1 MQVFITLVVN
11 AMKHSF
17 PVSLALLFAAMLPAA
32 PAGEEV
38 YKARCAACHDQSSPR
53 IPPRE
58 ALQKLSSARILRTLD
73 FGLMMSIAYP
83 LKRDEREAVANFL
96 GVAGG
101 QLATPANTCSAGK
114 RPMAGPG
121 AGNRNGWSPALDNA
135 RYVAGD
141 QAGLGIGQLS
151 KLKLKW
157 AFGFPGDIMAFGAPT
172 LFNGTVFTGSASGV
186 IYALDAQTGCT
197 HWTFEAN
204 GPVRAAIVAVR
215 SGPRTVLI
223 FGDQIGWAYALDAV
237 TGRQIWRTRAAD
249 HEATRLTGSPVEHD
263 GVVYIPASSWEETR
277 SLDAQYP
284 CCTFRGSLT
293 ALRVSDGSLVWR
305 SFMVDPPL
313 KTGVTKIGTA
323 TYGPS
328 GAGIWSAPTIDAKRN
343 LLYVT
348 TGDNYSHPATKTSD
362 ALVAL
367 EIKTGKMVWSR
378 QMLPGD
384 VYNSGCAD
392 RSAANCPQDSGPD
405 YDFGSSALL
414 VRTPEGKEM
423 LLAGQKSGMV
433 YALDPADEGKILW
446 QKRVGKGGLNGG
458 VQWGMASD
466 GQKVYAA
473 TGDAKRTPQ
482 SPAQRL
488 ASVVGNANFDPAA
501 GGGLTA
507 LRLADGSQAWF
518 APPHA
523 CDPPKPGC
531 SPAQEAA
538 LTMIPGVVFSG
549 SLDGHMRAFDAENG
563 KVLWDF
569 DTARDFTSVNGVATK
584 GGSLDGAGPVISGGM
599 VFINS
604 GYPRNGGMAGNV
616 LLAFGIGEDK

>member
-1 MQVFITLVVN
+1 
-11 AMKHSF
+11 MKHSLTI
-17 PVSLALLFAAMLPAA
+17 SLALLFAAMLPAA
-32 PAGEEV
+32 PSGEEI

-101 QLATPANTCSAGK
+101 QLASPKNMCPAGK
-114 RPMAGPG
+114 RPMAGTS
-121 AGNRNGWSPALDNA
+121 AGNWNGWSPADDNA
-135 RYVAGD
+135 RYVSGD
-141 QAGLGIGQLS
+141 KAGLSIGQLS

-157 AFGFPGDIMAFGAPT
+157 VFAFPGDIMAFGAPT
-172 LFNGTVFTGSASGV
+172 VFNGTLFTGSASGV

-204 GPVRAAIVAVR
+204 GPVRAAILTVR

-223 FGDQIGWAYALDAV
+223 FGDQIGWAYALDAA

-277 SLDAQYP
+277 SYEAQYP

-305 SFMVDPPL
+305 SFMVDPPV
-313 KTGVTKIGTA
+313 KTGVTKTGIA

-328 GAGIWSAPTIDAKRN
+328 GAGIWSAATVDAKRGV
-343 LLYVT
+343 LYVT

-362 ALVAL
+362 AVVAL
-367 EIKTGKMVWSR
+367 EIKTGKIAWSR

-384 VYNSGCAD
+384 VYNSTCSVD
-392 RSAANCPQDSGPD
+392 KSAVNCPQDSGPD

-414 VRTPEGKEM
+414 VRAPDGKEM
-423 LLAGQKSGMV
+423 LLAGQKSGIV
-433 YALDPADEGKILW
+433 YALNPAEEGKILW
-446 QKRVGKGGLNGG
+446 QKRVGKGGLTGG
-458 VQWGMASD
+458 VQWVMASD

-473 TGDAKRTPQ
+473 TGDSKRMAQ
-482 SPAQRL
+482 SAAERL
-488 ASVVGNANFDPAA
+488 ASVIGDANFDPAA

-507 LRLADGSQAWF
+507 LRLTDGSQAWV
-518 APPHA
+518 APPPP

-538 LTMIPGVVFSG
+538 LTMMPGVVFSG

-569 DTARDFTSVNGVATK
+569 DTARVFTAVNGVAAK

-599 VFINS
+599 IFINS

-616 LLAFGIGEDK
+616 LLAFGIGDDK